1 MLESTSRRPG
11 YTTGKEEEVWR
22 GSPAL
27 RSTVYYWIVSVLTA
41 WLIYVLWMKGF
52 QGLNEAG
59 LFGVRKAGSLAA
71 VLFPNGQLVWWMAI
85 VPWAIGLLPAL
96 WHTLNIAVI
105 SYEMTSQRL
114 TVRSG
119 ILVRVHDQ
127 MELFRVRD
135 FMIDT
140 PIYLGILGLSHVRII
155 SRDETLPVLTLL
167 AQPNSEQLVNI
178 VREYVQRRKDEV
190 GMREFET
197 NSFAP

>member
-1 MLESTSRRPG
+1 MLDSASRRPG
-11 YTTGKEEEVWR
+11 FTTGSEEEVWR
-22 GSPAL
+22 GGPAL
-27 RSTVYYWIVSVLTA
+27 RSTMYYWFFSALAA
-41 WLIYVLWMKGF
+41 WFIYILWIKGF
-52 QGLNEAG
+52 HILNDMG
-59 LFGVRKAGSLAA
+59 LFGVRKPGSLS
-71 VLFPNGQLVWWMAI
+71 VTLFPNGELVWWLAI
-85 VPWAIGLLPAL
+85 IPWIICLIPAL

-135 FMIDT
+135 FLIDT
-140 PIYLGILGLSHVRII
+140 PIHLGLLGLSHIRII

-167 AQPNSEQLVNI
+167 AQPHAEELVNI
-178 VREYVQRRKDEV
+178 VRTNVQRRKDEV

-197 NSFAP
+197 NSFG